1 MSDKKYITITELG
14 AIFGMTRVEMGRKL
28 KQLRLRE
35 RNGDP
40 SAVAFHLEMVAKT
53 TGPQSWITLW
63 LWHADWTVRYL
74 EHAGLRRLDHVSV

>member
-1 MSDKKYITITELG
+1 MSDKKYIAITELG

-40 SAVAFHLEMVAKT
+40 SAVAFHYEMVAKT
-53 TGPQSWITLW
+53 TGPQPWITLW
-63 LWHADWTVRYL
+63 LWHADRTIMFL
-74 EHAGLRRLDHVSV
+74 EHAGLRRIHHAPV